1 MHRMCYNGT
10 DRNTFRADS
19 HLQRENALA
28 VSVLF
33 AWLGVPSVRYKNIK
47 TMSETLGWNRAD
59 DLSTPR
65 TERQHLFSVRGV
77 LFISFERRKTDEH

>member
-1 MHRMCYNGT
+1 MTLIGT
-10 DRNTFRADS
+10 RSEPNS
-19 HLQRENALA
+19 HFQRENAVA

-59 DLSTPR
+59 DTSTPR
-65 TERQHLFSVRGV
+65 TERQRLFSVRGV
-77 LFISFERRKTDEH
+77 LFIS